1 MKIKKIFMSCLLLAG
16 VLSASAQEQYPKT
29 VYDHNPYW
37 YIQLQGGA
45 QYTLGE
51 IDFKDLISPNVQV
64 AIGRQFTP
72 AFGIRLQANAW
83 ESRAGLGDNK
93 WKWKYVAPGLDLTFN
108 LSNIFCG
115 FNPNRIFNFSAF
127 IGGGVNIG
135 WDNKA
140 DDIKAAYN
148 ATYPAA
154 IAAGTLNENID
165 YVWDGTKVRGFGRAG
180 VAADFRLS
188 NAVSLGLEVNAN
200 TMTDRYNSKKAG
212 NWDWY
217 FNALAGL
224 KINLGKT
231 HSTRTIEA
239 PKVPEKVI
247 EKVIERVV
255 EKPAPAPVVEPTRAV
270 AQKKEQFRRDVFFLI
285 GNSSISKKEQ
295 AKVKEVA
302 DYLKANPNAK
312 VEVTGYADKGTGN
325 PTINSKLSQRRAQTV
340 ANMLQRTYGIAKDR
354 ITVDYK
360 GDTIQPFA
368 KETDNRASICIAE

>member
-83 ESRAGLGDNK
+83 ESRVGLGDYK

-140 DDIKAAYN
+140 DDIKAVYN
-148 ATYPAA
+148 ATYPNA
-154 IAAGTLNENID
+154 IGSMSENID
-165 YVWDGTKVRGFGRAG
+165 YVWTGTKVRGFGRAG